1 MAGIVFYGVSIIFV
15 FMNSAV
21 LTYQV
26 DFPEWAVSI
35 KGLPKK
41 LYVRG
46 ILPGG
51 LDSSGIGI
59 VGSRRISP
67 YGIRVL
73 RELFYFLKDAGIT
86 VISGFT
92 AGTDSYAHELA
103 LGAGCT
109 TVAVMPCGCDI
120 VHPST
125 NKELYKRIVGGGGAV
140 VSEFEDG
147 FMPQKWTYPKRN
159 RIIAALSKV
168 VLVVEA
174 SSKSGSMITADFAKK
189 YGRKLFSV
197 PGDIYTERSS
207 GTNKLLSGGAEVYL
221 SPTRILDEMGVTSTQ
236 KASGSVRDSGSTAG
250 ETDLLYILKE
260 KGMNFNEL
268 GIKTGISTGRL
279 NEILMKMLLKNLI
292 FEKNG
297 VYYVL

>member
-1 MAGIVFYGVSIIFV
+1 MNNAVFTHQVGFPKCAGSV
-15 FMNSAV
+15 
-21 LTYQV
+21 
-26 DFPEWAVSI
+26 
-35 KGLPKK
+35 KGLPKE
-41 LYVRG
+41 LHIRG
-46 ILPGG
+46 ILPEN
-51 LDSSGIGI
+51 LDKLGIGI

-73 RELFYFLKDAGIT
+73 RELFYFLKDTGLA

-92 AGTDSYAHELA
+92 VGTDSYAHEFA
-103 LGAGCT
+103 LSAGCT

-120 VHPST
+120 IHPSS
-125 NKELYKRIVGGGGAV
+125 NKELYKRILGGGGAV